1 MKRNHGTSLVEV
13 IFASVITLMML
24 LPISLLLSGGGGTAS
39 ATREGT
45 NRTVEILLLV
55 DRLFGEPGNIPS
67 VGNNDNFNVEL
78 VERNEFKSTVRFIS
92 DWNSSTNKKGK
103 GKSKIEFERTAC
115 LPESSLIADY
125 DFNRE

>member
-24 LPISLLLSGGGGTAS
+24 LPISLLLSGGGGTFS

-55 DRLFGEPGNIPS
+55 DRLFGEPENIPS
-67 VGNNDNFNVEL
+67 IFIDDNFRMEL
-78 VERNEFKSTVRFIS
+78 IERNEFRNCAKFIFEWKNRAG
-92 DWNSSTNKKGK
+92 DTNTR
-103 GKSKIEFERTAC
+103 KSKIEFERTAC

-125 DFNRE
+125 EFNRE